1 MTILLKQL
9 FAFFRLLNSDTATN
23 QLAAGLAC
31 GVILGFAPILSLQA
45 MLVLFCCFF
54 FRIQLGAAF
63 LSAFF
68 FKFIA
73 YLFDPVSN
81 TLGKSVLE
89 APSLRSLFVQLYN
102 MPFVPMTRFNNSI
115 VMGSGLISFILVIP
129 LFFLFKN
136 LILKY
141 RATVVARYKQ
151 TKIWK
156 FWAGT
161 SFYNWYLKYERL
173 YG

>member
-1 MTILLKQL
+1 MTILLKQI
-9 FAFFRLLNSDTATN
+9 FAFFRLLNSDTGSN

-31 GVILGFAPILSLQA
+31 GVILGFSPILSLQA
-45 MLVLFCCFF
+45 ILVLILCFF

-73 YLFDPVSN
+73 WIVDPV
-81 TLGKSVLE
+81 TDQLGQWILE
-89 APSLRSLFVQLYN
+89 LPSLRPMLVQLYN
-102 MPFVPMTRFNNSI
+102 MPIVPLTRFNNSI
-115 VMGSGLISFILVIP
+115 VMGSGAVGFILVIP
-129 LFFLFKN
+129 LFFVFKR
-136 LILKY
+136 LIAKY
-141 RATVVARYKQ
+141 RETVVAKYKQ

-156 FWAGT
+156 AWAGT
-161 SFYNWYLKYERL
+161 SFYKWYLTYEKL